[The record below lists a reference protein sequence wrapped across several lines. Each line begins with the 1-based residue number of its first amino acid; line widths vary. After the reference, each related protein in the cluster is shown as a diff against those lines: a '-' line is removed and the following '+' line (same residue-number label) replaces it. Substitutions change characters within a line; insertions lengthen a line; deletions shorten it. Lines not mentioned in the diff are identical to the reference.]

1 MGLKFEKPE
10 AVQFGEII
18 ATPKLTTELKLRL
31 QTGLAKNQA
40 STAEGLAE
48 LTKLLASC
56 FPSDKDDVAA
66 YIDSYMGLNDIAKL
80 ATYLLAGQEGLAN
93 LEKTIGGEE

>member
-31 QTGLAKNQA
+31 QTALAKNQA
-40 STAEGLAE
+40 STTEGLAE

-56 FPSDKDDVAA
+56 FPSDKDEVAE